1 MAAEVGD
8 VLMQDEIVTTFPLD
22 KVPLTQPMI
31 HYLLEGLIRN
41 HEVDRAILLFRDI
54 RARKIQPRNRTY
66 HLMITICAQNLEPEE
81 AFNILME
88 FKDVCGVSQIP
99 ERMWWTVLHVCAQE
113 GFVSPPYSVF
123 MLIVG
128 TRNVTLLAIYP
139 EYTKR
144 RNTRRTMSP
153 SPLRGRP

>member
-1 MAAEVGD
+1 
-8 VLMQDEIVTTFPLD
+8 MQDEIVTTFPLD

-113 GFVSPPYSVF
+113 GFVSPPYSVS

-144 RNTRRTMSP
+144 SNTRRTMSP

>member
-1 MAAEVGD
+1 
-8 VLMQDEIVTTFPLD
+8 MQDEIVTTFPPD
-22 KVPLTQPMI
+22 KIALTQPMI

-88 FKDVCGVSQIP
+88 FKEICGVSQIP

-113 GFVSPPYSVF
+113 GFVSPAYSVSI
-123 MLIVG
+123 LTVG

-144 RNTRRTMSP
+144 SNTRRTMSP
-153 SPLRGRP
+153 SPLRGRA